1 MNTVAPLRPI
11 VGVMGSGSSDGGE
24 LAASLGSALATL
36 GVHLLTGAGRG
47 TMTTVARAFVET
59 PGRAGLS
66 IGIVPSTSVEAPEP
80 LAGYPNPWIEI
91 PIMTHLPHSG
101 PSGTD
106 TLSRNHI
113 NVLTSS
119 VVIAL
124 RGAEGTRS
132 EVELAV
138 RYRKPV
144 AWLLAEG
151 SEPTVEAVPVFRD
164 VDSAIGFVRTK
175 TGATGNGG

>member
-80 LAGYPNPWIEI
+80 
-91 PIMTHLPHSG
+91 
-101 PSGTD
+101 
-106 TLSRNHI
+106 
-113 NVLTSS
+113 
-119 VVIAL
+119 
-124 RGAEGTRS
+124 
-132 EVELAV
+132 
-138 RYRKPV
+138 
-144 AWLLAEG
+144 
-151 SEPTVEAVPVFRD
+151 
-164 VDSAIGFVRTK
+164 
-175 TGATGNGG
+175 